1 LWHVFN
7 MRDNRAQAFRNE
19 ITRNRFMWGAL
30 VFSSALIAI
39 AVLVPGLSKVL
50 SLALPD
56 LTGWL
61 VVAGFSIFPLVTGQA
76 AKFLAGR
83 AKWG

>member
-1 LWHVFN
+1 
-7 MRDNRAQAFRNE
+7 
-19 ITRNRFMWGAL
+19 MWGAL

-83 AKWG
+83 AKCG